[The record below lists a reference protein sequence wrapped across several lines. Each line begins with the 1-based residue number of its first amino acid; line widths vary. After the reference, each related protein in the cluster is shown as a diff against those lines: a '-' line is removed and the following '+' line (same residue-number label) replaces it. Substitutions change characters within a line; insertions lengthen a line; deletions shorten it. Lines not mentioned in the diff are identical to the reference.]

1 MRAQFGKLT
10 SMANPMSNITVIT
23 DDGVAPCMLDVLRDA
38 KEMLKYL
45 DCMAKEIIPHLGT

>member
-23 DDGVAPCMLDVLRDA
+23 DDGVASCMLDVLRDA
-38 KEMLKYL
+38 KEMLEYL